1 MVSGVLTA
9 LIPLSPQPQAG
20 LQVTMAAEGLP
31 VAGPAGGLPGWEL
44 EAWYQDL
51 QEVLA
56 AAEPTGLPAPWGAE
70 QVSGGAGDAL
80 RGEVG
85 QGVSVIWDWLLF
97 FPVGGAIRDSPAVGP
112 GGEWQR
118 SREL

>member
-56 AAEPTGLPAPWGAE
+56 AAEPAGLPAPWGAE

-112 GGEWQR
+112 RGEWQR

>member
-1 MVSGVLTA
+1 
-9 LIPLSPQPQAG
+9 
-20 LQVTMAAEGLP
+20 MAAEGLP

-97 FPVGGAIRDSPAVGP
+97 SPCRRGHQRQPRCGARRGVAAFQRAVSWMLP
-112 GGEWQR
+112 
-118 SREL
+118 